1 MGLEEAEHRQR
12 DRARPNERVDGR
24 KPAREA
30 GGLDAAARLVFA
42 KSEPPN
48 AVMEER
54 REPLF
59 DMEPTCVYFSWVLDE
74 FCRHPPMRA
83 DE

>member
-1 MGLEEAEHRQR
+1 MVLEEAEHCQR
-12 DRARPNERVDGR
+12 NSTSLKERVDSG

-42 KSEPPN
+42 KSKPPH
-48 AVMEER
+48 AVTEKG
-54 REPLF
+54 REALF
-59 DMEPTCVYFSWVLDE
+59 DVEPARVHFSKVLDE

-83 DE
+83 DD